1 MNLNEKIKKVYE
13 LKTKQEEIQAKQE
26 ELKQQLNDLTQEQ
39 EKLSDEIL
47 IEMKTNNV
55 IEQDTD
61 NLVAQYFSKNE
72 FSYGDEKVLLS
83 KLKELC
89 LDKFIKTVTKTTT
102 SSCGIIAFS
111 SISIFVTSSTIFV
124 RRGSVYSFLINFNSV
139 IITCFNASSLF
150 KICVQIEIFFFNS
163 SISF

>member
-26 ELKQQLNDLTQEQ
+26 ELKQQLNELTQEQ

-47 IEMKTNNV
+47 VEMKTNNV
-55 IEQDTD
+55 VEQDTD

-72 FSYGDEKVLLS
+72 FSYGDEKLLLS
-83 KLKELC
+83 KLKELS

-102 SSCGIIAFS
+102 SIDKNNLKKELKADADLKETLKDYVGDRLVEYVV
-111 SISIFVTSSTIFV
+111 VTTKEKHE
-124 RRGSVYSFLINFNSV
+124 RMLEH
-139 IITCFNASSLF
+139 
-150 KICVQIEIFFFNS
+150 IEEGKKNVK
-163 SISF
+163 

>member
-26 ELKQQLNDLTQEQ
+26 ELKQQLNELTQEQ

-47 IEMKTNNV
+47 VEMKTNNV
-55 IEQDTD
+55 VEQDTD

-83 KLKELC
+83 KLKELS

-102 SSCGIIAFS
+102 SIDKNNLKKELKVNVELKESLKDYVGDRLVEYIV
-111 SISIFVTSSTIFV
+111 VTTKEKHE
-124 RRGSVYSFLINFNSV
+124 RMLEH
-139 IITCFNASSLF
+139 
-150 KICVQIEIFFFNS
+150 IEENKKNVK
-163 SISF
+163 

>member
-47 IEMKTNNV
+47 VEMKTNNV
-55 IEQDTD
+55 VEQDTD

-83 KLKELC
+83 KLKELS

-102 SSCGIIAFS
+102 SIDKNNLKKELKVNVELKESLKDYAGDRLVEYVV
-111 SISIFVTSSTIFV
+111 VTTKEKHE
-124 RRGSVYSFLINFNSV
+124 RMLEH
-139 IITCFNASSLF
+139 
-150 KICVQIEIFFFNS
+150 IEENKKNVK
-163 SISF
+163 

>member
-39 EKLSDEIL
+39 EKLSNEIL

-55 IEQDTD
+55 VEQDTD

-83 KLKELC
+83 KLKELS

-102 SSCGIIAFS
+102 SIDKNNLKKELKVNVDLKESLKDYVGDRLVEYVV
-111 SISIFVTSSTIFV
+111 VTTKEKHE
-124 RRGSVYSFLINFNSV
+124 RMLEH
-139 IITCFNASSLF
+139 
-150 KICVQIEIFFFNS
+150 IEESKKNVK
-163 SISF
+163 

>member
-47 IEMKTNNV
+47 VEMKTNNV
-55 IEQDTD
+55 VEQDTD

-72 FSYGDEKVLLS
+72 FSYGDEKLLLS
-83 KLKELC
+83 RLQELS
-89 LDKFIKTVTKTTT
+89 LDKFIKTVTKTITSIDKNNLKKELKVNVELKESLKDYVGDRLVEYIVVTT
-102 SSCGIIAFS
+102 KEKHE
-111 SISIFVTSSTIFV
+111 
-124 RRGSVYSFLINFNSV
+124 RMLEH
-139 IITCFNASSLF
+139 
-150 KICVQIEIFFFNS
+150 IEENKKNVK
-163 SISF
+163 